1 MASAERVQV
10 FAAALVRGSVCV
22 VLTLAAGCGGGSSSS
37 GPPLSSAPATLNLYP
52 SQSAAAGSRL
62 FVFVTAV
69 GETAVHMPLGFDTGS
84 AGITL
89 YAPDIFPPSLLT
101 SAGFVFA
108 GQASLSYGGITVLN
122 QPGRRAYGGGTRSRT
137 EVGNIG
143 YASVTFGDGA
153 GALTTARM
161 PVFLYYQI
169 VDDTGAPLP
178 VPPEHG
184 WFGVNDGANLIDAGT
199 AQPPAGYPACAAD
212 TSGSCYVVSVLK
224 YLQFGDG
231 LHAGF
236 LLDPAPLQICD
247 ITLPGSCAPAPV
259 LTVGL
264 TSGSEAMF
272 SVTPLACP
280 HPGYAGPAVIAGFA
294 VCQAGIADVQI
305 TVGGSDPGVL
315 SGDTVLFDTGTPYMV
330 FNVPAGLAFPATVPE
345 NAPVSIALPSGFDY
359 AFSAGPPF
367 GSGLTPQ
374 SVSVVPDAA
383 TTQSI
388 VGIGF
393 FTEHA
398 FFIDFTARTE
408 GWQ

>member
-1 MASAERVQV
+1 MPSAERVHV
-10 FAAALVRGSVCV
+10 FAAALLRGGLCV
-22 VLTLAAGCGGGSSSS
+22 VLALAAACGGGAASS

-52 SQSAAAGSRL
+52 SQSFAAGSRL
-62 FVFVTAV
+62 FVFVTMV

-89 YAPDIFPPSLLT
+89 YAPDIFPPNLLNP
-101 SAGFVFA
+101 AGFVFA
-108 GQASLSYGGITVLN
+108 GAASLSYGGITVLN
-122 QPGRRAYGGGTRSRT
+122 QPGRRAYGGGTHGRT

-153 GALTTARM
+153 GTLTTARM
-161 PVFLYYQI
+161 PVFLYYEI
-169 VDDTGAPLP
+169 VDDTGAPVP

-184 WFGVNDGANLIDAGT
+184 WFGVDDGANLIDEGT
-199 AQPPAGYPACAAD
+199 AQPPQGFPACAAD
-212 TSGSCYVVSVLK
+212 TAGSCYVVSVLK
-224 YLQFGDG
+224 YLRFGDG

-236 LLDPAPLQICD
+236 LLDPAPLQVCD
-247 ITLPGSCAPAPV
+247 IGAAGSCTPAPV

-264 TSGSEAMF
+264 ASNSESTF
-272 SVTPLACP
+272 SVTALSCP
-280 HPGYAGPAVIAGFA
+280 HPGYSGPAAIAGFT
-294 VCQAGIADVQI
+294 VCQAGIADALI
-305 TVGGSDPGVL
+305 RVGGSDPGVL
-315 SGDTVLFDTGTPYMV
+315 SGDSVLFDTGTPYMI
-330 FNVPAGLAFPATVPE
+330 FNVPAGVAFPDTVPQG
-345 NAPVSIALPSGFDY
+345 APVAVSVPPGFDY
-359 AFSAGPPF
+359 TFSAGPPY
-367 GSGLTPQ
+367 GGALTPQ

-398 FFIDFTARTE
+398 FFIDFTAGTE